1 MIYYQFEQYL
11 KNILYMEK
19 VLIKF
24 SYTLGAYKHSKLKY
38 DLYSFHSLF
47 DLLYISFLKTVPH
60 SFIST
65 RNKIRITKMIVDTNT
80 SKKRIEMFG
89 KLFSYYLEANI
100 AITYVLLKFIC
111 TDLSRDVF
119 FPTPFLSLL

>member
-38 DLYSFHSLF
+38 DLYPFIRYLIYYILAF
-47 DLLYISFLKTVPH
+47 LRQFPIRLLV
-60 SFIST
+60 
-65 RNKIRITKMIVDTNT
+65 R
-80 SKKRIEMFG
+80 
-89 KLFSYYLEANI
+89 
-100 AITYVLLKFIC
+100 AIK
-111 TDLSRDVF
+111 
-119 FPTPFLSLL
+119 